1 MSKTNSRNPSEL
13 SMLELFRMEAEQQAG
28 ILTDALLSAD
38 DQGDFKERINTMMR
52 AAHSL
57 KGAARLVECD
67 QVVRLAHGLEDNLVR
82 VESGALKLDPTLV
95 DLMLE
100 GVDMIEEVALEI
112 RDGKSLSE
120 SLSTQ
125 IENLLGTLQR
135 FGSAHEP
142 SQEEDTK
149 TAELREWDRRR
160 QDRRQEPR
168 RGVESDV
175 ALVERTVRLSVE
187 QFDELISLAGEAQS
201 GARWLR
207 PYTAAL
213 RRLKRQQWEL
223 VFDVEDLREQLR
235 QIGLREDLLQRV
247 NDIQQRLSQGRDF
260 LQEKV
265 SELEVFD
272 VKLEALATRLHAEV
286 MSSRMR
292 PFRDG
297 VRGLPRIVRA
307 IARGVGKEV
316 HLSLSGMDTLVDREI
331 LQLIEAPLSH
341 LLNNAVDHGVETPE
355 ERVRIGKPREGNI
368 ELQAYQQRGLVVV
381 RVTDDGR
388 GIDRQRVTDKLV
400 ARKMIERAMAE
411 AMTDRELFEFILLPG
426 FSTRD
431 EVSTLSGRGVGLD
444 AVAEMLKEVGG
455 SLEIASRPGAGSEF
469 MLRFPVTRT
478 IVHSLIVIIAGEPY
492 AIPLNRVDRILKIA
506 RRDVEDNGAE
516 RFASVDGVQL
526 LLVDAAK
533 LLELDARP
541 TFPVALSVLMVP
553 TSERIVGLVVDKVIN
568 EKELI
573 VRPMPE
579 SLGKVRDVS
588 ATATLDN
595 DEPVFILDVDEMLQ
609 RARVTALQALGRIAT
624 ASAAELHVSRKR
636 ILVVDDS
643 ITVRELERQMLT
655 SDGFEVAVA
664 VDGLAGWN
672 ALKNDVFDLVITDV
686 DMPRLDGM
694 QLVRMIRAD
703 ETLQQLPVIMVSYI
717 DREEDG
723 QRALAA
729 GATRFVA
736 KSSFHDDTLRRQVRE
751 LIGEAVV

>member
-1 MSKTNSRNPSEL
+1 MSKGNSRNPSEL

-28 ILTDALLSAD
+28 ILTDELLSAD
-38 DQGDFKERINTMMR
+38 DHGGFKERINTMMR

-82 VESGALKLDPTLV
+82 VEAGSLSLESSLV

-100 GVDMIEEVALEI
+100 AVDMIEEVGLAMC
-112 RDGKSLSE
+112 DGKGLPETLATQVE
-120 SLSTQ
+120 SV
-125 IENLLGTLQR
+125 LGALQR
-135 FGSAHEP
+135 FSSVREP
-142 SQEEDTK
+142 SQEENTK
-149 TAELREWDRRR
+149 AAELREWDRRR
-160 QDRRQEPR
+160 QDRRLEPR

-175 ALVERTVRLSVE
+175 TLVERTVRLSVE
-187 QFDELISLAGEAQS
+187 QFDQLISLAGEAQS

-207 PYTAAL
+207 PYTEAL

-235 QIGLREDLLQRV
+235 QVRLRDDLLQRV
-247 NDIQQRLSQGRDF
+247 NDIQQRLSQSRDF

-265 SELEVFD
+265 GELEVFD

-341 LLNNAVDHGVETPE
+341 LLNNAVDHGIETPD
-355 ERVRIGKPREGNI
+355 ERARIGKPREGQI

-400 ARKMIERAMAE
+400 ARNMVARSVAE
-411 AMTDRELFEFILLPG
+411 AMTDRDLFEFILLPG

-455 SLEIASRPGAGSEF
+455 TLEIASRPGAGSEF
-469 MLRFPVTRT
+469 LLRFPVTRT

-492 AIPLNRVDRILKIA
+492 AIPLNRVDRIFKIA
-506 RRDVEDNGAE
+506 RRDVHEEGAE
-516 RFASVDGVQL
+516 RFANVDGKQVT
-526 LLVDAAK
+526 LVDAAK
-533 LLELDARP
+533 LLELDVRP
-541 TFPVALSVLMVP
+541 TFPVSLSVLMVP
-553 TSERIVGLVVDKVIN
+553 TSERVVGLVVDKVVS

-579 SLGKVRDVS
+579 SLGKVKDVS

-595 DEPVFILDVDEMLQ
+595 DDPVFILDVDEMLQ
-609 RARVTALQALGRIAT
+609 RARITALQLLV
-624 ASAAELHVSRKR
+624 SAAASMTTKPIAARKR

-655 SDGFEVAVA
+655 ADGFDVAVA

-672 ALKNDVFDLVITDV
+672 ALKNEAFDLVVTDV

-717 DREEDG
+717 DREADG
-723 QRALAA
+723 QRAIAA

-736 KSSFHDDTLRRQVRE
+736 KTSFHDDTLRRQVRE